1 MRERRCLALAMVLAA
16 GCFAPEARE
25 GLPCSERGDCPP
37 GQSCSAGVC
46 RAGAAVVD
54 ASAGA
59 DGPVADAAPADPP
72 PPFGEALPVVLMCPG
87 PVVCGDAREPFLGGQ
102 GKTLLFSFVVNAV
115 NGNVDIFI
123 ASRSEAQ
130 GAFGVAGSVGMI
142 NTTLAEHA
150 AFLSQDGLRL
160 WFAREDLSGGGTTR
174 PYDEVLLSTRVT
186 GPFNSAMP
194 VPGAVNTALG
204 DERSP
209 QVVNKGD
216 VMLFSRAAEATPADH
231 DVYLARFEGG
241 QWNTVERVAALNNPG
256 SDEPSLSLVEERR
269 AIFFI
274 RDQQIHEAI
283 WTGDDPTD
291 IAVEIVHDEL
301 DADPLDGKIGVWSS
315 ADGSEVWFDSN
326 RSGTQQIYRA
336 VRPAPTR
343 FPPSGGRTGGRPIP

>member
-1 MRERRCLALAMVLAA
+1 MREQRWLALAMVMAA

-46 RAGAAVVD
+46 RVGAAVVD
-54 ASAGA
+54 ASAGG
-59 DGPVADAAPADPP
+59 DGPVADAAPVDPP
-72 PPFGEALPVVLMCPG
+72 PPFGEVEPVVLMCPG
-87 PVVCGDAREPFLGGQ
+87 PEVCANVSEPFLAGA
-102 GKTLLFSFVVNAV
+102 GKTLLFANVINAV
-115 NGNVDIFI
+115 NGNIDIFI
-123 ASRSEAQ
+123 ASREQAQ
-130 GAFGVAGSVGMI
+130 GAFGVAGSVGTI
-142 NTTLAEHA
+142 NTVQAEHA
-150 AFLSQDGLRL
+150 PFLSGDGLRL
-160 WFAREDLSGGGTTR
+160 WFAREDISAGPAR

-186 GPFNSAMP
+186 GPFNSAMA

-209 QVVNKGD
+209 QVLNEGD

-241 QWNTVERVAALNNPG
+241 QWNTVERVAALNGTG

-301 DADPLDGKIGVWSS
+301 DADPLDFKIGVWSS
-315 ADGSEVWFDSN
+315 PDGTEVWFDSN